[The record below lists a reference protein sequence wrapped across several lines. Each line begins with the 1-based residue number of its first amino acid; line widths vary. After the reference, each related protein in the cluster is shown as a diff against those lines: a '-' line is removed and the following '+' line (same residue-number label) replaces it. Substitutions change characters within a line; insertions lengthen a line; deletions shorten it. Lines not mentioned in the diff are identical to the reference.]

1 LALLVKYRFFLLICQ
16 EGLFKLI
23 NNIINILYFVINLAQ
38 FLLWVSLLVI
48 GVKINRNS
56 NRTPIYLDKLT
67 EIELLRLPHS
77 EKESQVTINTELNLL
92 GDIQVSRQREVIMGI
107 FTRFRDI
114 ISSNINAIL
123 DKAEDPEKLIK
134 LMIREMEDTLVEIKA
149 ACAGAM
155 ASAKKVQRQLGTL
168 QDRIQYWEEKA
179 QLAVSRGK
187 DNLAREALVEKR
199 RYTRRIDGL
208 ESELSEHNILV
219 EQYQADI
226 RQLEDKLKSARDKQR
241 LLVQRHIH
249 ASQKIQAQEEIRRVD
264 SAAAMM
270 KFDELENRIERMES
284 EADLVNYGKQSALDA
299 EFEALGVDEEIEKEL
314 QALKT
319 PDSVFKSDETPSSD

>member
-1 LALLVKYRFFLLICQ
+1 
-16 EGLFKLI
+16 
-23 NNIINILYFVINLAQ
+23 
-38 FLLWVSLLVI
+38 
-48 GVKINRNS
+48 
-56 NRTPIYLDKLT
+56 
-67 EIELLRLPHS
+67 
-77 EKESQVTINTELNLL
+77 
-92 GDIQVSRQREVIMGI
+92 MGI

-155 ASAKKVQRQLGTL
+155 ASSKKVQRQLGTL

-208 ESELSEHNILV
+208 ESELTEHNLLV

-249 ASQKIQAQEEIRRVD
+249 ANQKIQAQEEIRRVD
-264 SAAAMM
+264 SASAMM
-270 KFDELENRIERMES
+270 KFDELENRIERMEA
-284 EADLVNYGKQSALDA
+284 EADLVNFGKQSALDA

-314 QALKT
+314 QALKS
-319 PDSVFKSDETPSSD
+319 PDSVSKSNEVQSSD